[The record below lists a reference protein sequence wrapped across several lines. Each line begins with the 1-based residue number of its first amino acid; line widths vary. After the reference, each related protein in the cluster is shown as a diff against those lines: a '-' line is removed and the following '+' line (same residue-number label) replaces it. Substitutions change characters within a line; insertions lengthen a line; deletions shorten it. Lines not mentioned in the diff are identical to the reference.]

1 MPEDRRASPL
11 PNATPT
17 DLIEELLT
25 LAVVEPTLA
34 VAPTPTG
41 SRSRLRA
48 DNCGHD
54 AVTYL
59 EDGSCGRGSAST
71 FGVCGRV
78 GKLGP
83 AQSATGAIGG
93 HSTRGP
99 VVVVVRPGWPGP
111 VLDALRRVCAGV
123 WPVGGLGPTGA
134 DE

>member
-17 DLIEELLT
+17 HVIEELLT

-48 DNCGHD
+48 DNCGSD

-78 GKLGP
+78 GGLGP
-83 AQSATGAIGG
+83 ARSATRAICG
-93 HSTRGP
+93 HSAGGP
-99 VVVVVRPGWPGP
+99 VVVVARPAGLGP
-111 VLDALRRVCAGV
+111 MLDALRRVSAGV
-123 WPVGGLGPTGA
+123 WLAGGLDPTGA
-134 DE
+134 DQ